1 MLFLCVLHCP
11 ISRSFCFMEDKYAKI
26 INHYSSLKSAIEQFS
41 KTVPTF
47 IEHLELF
54 MSAFHLLR
62 VLLTAYII
70 KNFLTN
76 YGKTFPT
83 SRKILIQYPKQI
95 NHSKNKRSNLPTKV
109 CTVWGQYRT
118 VF

>member
-11 ISRSFCFMEDKYAKI
+11 FSRSFCLMEDKYAKI

-47 IEHLELF
+47 IKHLELF

-70 KNFLTN
+70 K
-76 YGKTFPT
+76 
-83 SRKILIQYPKQI
+83 KIWLIMAKHFQLLEK
-95 NHSKNKRSNLPTKV
+95 S
-109 CTVWGQYRT
+109 
-118 VF
+118 

>member
-11 ISRSFCFMEDKYAKI
+11 ISRSFCLMEDKYAKI

-41 KTVPTF
+41 KT
-47 IEHLELF
+47 ESLADCLH
-54 MSAFHLLR
+54 
-62 VLLTAYII
+62 YK
-70 KNFLTN
+70 KNLAN

>member
-11 ISRSFCFMEDKYAKI
+11 ISRSFCLMKDKYAKI

-70 KNFLTN
+70 K
-76 YGKTFPT
+76 
-83 SRKILIQYPKQI
+83 KIWLIMAKHFQLLEK
-95 NHSKNKRSNLPTKV
+95 S
-109 CTVWGQYRT
+109 
-118 VF
+118 